1 MSDTLLTI
9 QNIKKRKD
17 FLYISDNGASVVTPA
32 FVVKCAVPVR
42 KFHKGE
48 HSAPCER
55 GVRVGYVVRKKI
67 GNAVTRNFVR
77 RRLREMVRLNLA
89 LNGTAGCDYVI
100 IARSYSVKR
109 DFSKMKNEFVSALK
123 QLACEIKET
132 SARAEKKAAFGQ

>member
-32 FVVKCAVPVR
+32 FVVKCALPVR
-42 KFHKGE
+42 KFHQGE
-48 HSAPCER
+48 RSVPCEN

-67 GNAVTRNFVR
+67 GNAVTRSFVR
-77 RRLREMVRLNLA
+77 RRLREMVRA
-89 LNGTAGCDYVI
+89 DIPFNGEAGYDYVV

-109 DFSKMKNEFVSALK
+109 DFGKMRKEFVSALK
-123 QLACEIKET
+123 QLASEMKSAAAGKET
-132 SARAEKKAAFGQ
+132 STER